1 MVRTNPIKQRY
12 GKTPP
17 KGDIVPMTDEMK
29 EAAKTGA
36 SGGLGLIAGVAGNVA
51 KSLPTIGAFFNTARQ
66 YLSRSFGKKAPVSN
80 FRPLVTGNK
89 VHNTE
94 SINKAFS
101 ARFNTASPTPPKPVT
116 GGYSKING
124 QWENAPDLMSQ
135 SSNVLNTVKYNKHL
149 RGPQL

>member
-29 EAAKTGA
+29 EAARTGA
-36 SGGLGLIAGVAGNVA
+36 SGGLGLIAGVAGNVV

-66 YLSRSFGKKAPVSN
+66 YLSRSFGKTTPVSN
-80 FRPLVTGNK
+80 FKPLVTGNK
-89 VHNTE
+89 VYDTK
-94 SINKAFS
+94 SINKAFET
-101 ARFNTASPTPPKPVT
+101 RFNTTPPTPPKPVQ
-116 GGYSKING
+116 GGYSKNTG
-124 QWENAPDLMSQ
+124 QWVDAPDLMSQ
-135 SSNVLNTVKYNKHL
+135 SSNALNTVKYNKHL